1 MRELFYFLF
10 RTMRNIRE
18 EWALNLRIVT
28 GFALML
34 VVLGVFAM
42 LSRNLEVL
50 LTRWGEELQI
60 TAYLD
65 PALEESERVKMAEL
79 IEKLPEVE
87 RTTYTSEALAMRR
100 FRQDLGGLSGIL
112 DGLEG
117 NPLPPSIEVRVPPEH
132 RTAGEIAELAKQ
144 VGLMEGVRDVQYG
157 QEWVERYRIFL
168 ELVSALGA
176 GLAVILIFVGWSSI
190 SNLIML
196 TVYAR
201 KDEIEILK
209 LVGATDRFVRTPFL
223 LEGLVQGLVASLLA
237 LGLLYALHASV
248 FVHFARSLTGFFG
261 AFEPVFL
268 GSTQIALLVGGSLAL
283 GLVASFVAT
292 GRHLEV

>member
-1 MRELFYFLF
+1 MQSVFYFLF
-10 RTMRNIRE
+10 RTLRNIRE

-42 LSRNLEVL
+42 LARNLELL

-60 TAYLD
+60 TAYLT
-65 PALEESERVKMAEL
+65 PEFPESERVKLAGL
-79 IEKLPEVE
+79 LEKLPEVE
-87 RTTYTSEALAMRR
+87 RATYTSEALAMRR
-100 FRQDLGGLSGIL
+100 FRQDLGGLVGIL

-117 NPLPPSIEVRVPPEH
+117 NPLPASIEVRVSPEH
-132 RTAGEIAELAKQ
+132 RTAKAVAELARQ
-144 VGLMEGVRDVQYG
+144 VGLMDGVKEVQYG
-157 QEWVERYRIFL
+157 QEWVERYRVFL
-168 ELVSALGA
+168 DMISTLGL
-176 GLAVILIFVGWSSI
+176 GLAAVLIFVGWSSI

-209 LVGATDRFVRTPFL
+209 LVGATNVFVRTPFL
-223 LEGLVQGLVASLLA
+223 LEGITQGLVASLLA
-237 LGLLYALHASV
+237 LGLLYGLHASV
-248 FVHFARSLTGFFG
+248 FVHFAQSLSGFFG

-268 GSTQIALLVGGSLAL
+268 GTQQLATFVGGSV
-283 GLVASFVAT
+283 GVGFIASFVAT

>member
-1 MRELFYFLF
+1 MRALLYFLF
-10 RTMRNIRE
+10 RTLRNIRE

-50 LTRWGEELQI
+50 LTKWGEDLQV

-65 PALEESERVKMAEL
+65 PKLPEDKRVEL
-79 IEKLPEVE
+79 AQNLEKLPEVE
-87 RTTYTSEALAMRR
+87 RTTYVSEALAMRR
-100 FRQDLGGLSGIL
+100 FRQDLGGLVGIL

-117 NPLPPSIEVRVPPEH
+117 NPLPASIEIRLPPER
-132 RTAGEIAELAKQ
+132 RTAPEVTALAAQ
-144 VGLMEGVRDVQYG
+144 IGAIDGVREVQFG
-157 QEWVERYRIFL
+157 QEWVERYRTFL
-168 ELVSALGA
+168 DLVSTLGL
-176 GLAVILIFVGWSSI
+176 GIGVILIFVGWSSV

-209 LVGATDRFVRTPFL
+209 LVGATDHFVRTPFL
-223 LEGLVQGLVASLLA
+223 LEGLFQGIVASMLA
-237 LGLLYALHASV
+237 LGLLYGLHATV
-248 FVHFARSLTGFFG
+248 FVHFAQSLAGFFG
-261 AFEPVFL
+261 VFDPVFL
-268 GSTQIALLVGGSLAL
+268 GTTQIAMLVGGSLGL
-283 GLVASFVAT
+283 GLIASFVAT

>member
-1 MRELFYFLF
+1 MRSVLYFLF
-10 RTMRNIRE
+10 RTLRNIRE

-50 LTRWGEELQI
+50 LTKWGEDLQV

-65 PALEESERVKMAEL
+65 PKLPEEKRVELAGL

-87 RTTYTSEALAMRR
+87 RTAYVSEALAMRR
-100 FRQDLGGLSGIL
+100 FRQDLGGLVGIL
-112 DGLEG
+112 DGLES
-117 NPLPPSIEVRVPPEH
+117 NPLPASIEIRLPPER
-132 RTAGEIAELAKQ
+132 RTAPEVSALAKQ
-144 VGLMEGVRDVQYG
+144 VGGIEGVSEVQFG

-168 ELVSALGA
+168 DLVSTLGM
-176 GLAVILIFVGWSSI
+176 GLAAILIFVGWSSI

-223 LEGLVQGLVASLLA
+223 LEGIFQGLIASLLA
-237 LGLLYALHASV
+237 LTLLYGLHASV
-248 FVHFARSLTGFFG
+248 FVHFAQSLAGFFG
-261 AFEPVFL
+261 VFNPVFL
-268 GSTQIALLVGGSLAL
+268 GPVQIAVLVGGSLGV
-283 GLVASFVAT
+283 GLIASFVAT